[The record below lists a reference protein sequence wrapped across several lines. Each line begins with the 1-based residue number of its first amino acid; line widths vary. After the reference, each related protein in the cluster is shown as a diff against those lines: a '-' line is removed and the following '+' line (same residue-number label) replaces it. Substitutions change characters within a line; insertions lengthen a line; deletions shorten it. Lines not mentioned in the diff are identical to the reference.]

1 MRPAIWRAPG
11 ACATSNPRGISHY
24 PANLGEQKCQ
34 IQNSSRDGTR
44 CVKTGS
50 AARRRRREF
59 LVVVLP
65 LERRAHGAIESDLPG
80 RNLPQRQHRR
90 LVLRLD
96 QRPCPCHELPGA
108 LGREQDQREAVVHE
122 RKAVFDG
129 DTGHGLLLGNPD
141 RDGYAT
147 LGETSRKN
155 GAGGTSQS
163 HQKSHLA
170 AWSSVLAY
178 SRIRRR
184 LGRCC
189 RSTSP
194 GARPQAPPP

>member
-1 MRPAIWRAPG
+1 MRPAIRRAPG

-24 PANLGEQKCQ
+24 PANLGERKCQ

-44 CVKTGS
+44 CVKTGL
-50 AARRRRREF
+50 AARRRGREF
-59 LVVVLP
+59 LIVVLP
-65 LERRAHGAIESDLPG
+65 LERRAHGAIEPDLPR

-129 DTGHGLLLGNPD
+129 DTSHASAPEESETGWIPDPLQLRNGFAAYLLACG
-141 RDGYAT
+141 
-147 LGETSRKN
+147 
-155 GAGGTSQS
+155 GAGGAS
-163 HQKSHLA
+163 K
-170 AWSSVLAY
+170 
-178 SRIRRR
+178 
-184 LGRCC
+184 
-189 RSTSP
+189 
-194 GARPQAPPP
+194 